1 MNEIRL
7 ALSGEALRALA
18 QGIELLLDIDDTRI
32 HLACDEDAVN
42 EFQRAVQRAMLHF
55 LLAGEQKH

>member
-18 QGIELLLDIDDTRI
+18 QGIELMLDIDDTRI

-42 EFQRAVQRAMLHF
+42 EFQQAVQRAMLHF
-55 LLAGEQKH
+55 LPAGEQKH